1 MEEPTEAQIAHLVE
15 IGLTPLKNAMLINS
29 GACIAILTLVGHVL
43 TSQSAK
49 MSAADFATPLLF
61 FGSGVF
67 VTTVGSGTAYFA
79 EGFAILKR
87 DLGAKWWGWA
97 TIFLVI
103 LSLVLFLAGSY
114 ATYNVL
120 NTMPTVAK
128 PAVNVGW
135 VERGDTH
142 QAVVMEL
149 QPK

>member
-1 MEEPTEAQIAHLVE
+1 MVGLGDNFSGHFIA
-15 IGLTPLKNAMLINS
+15 S
-29 GACIAILTLVGHVL
+29 
-43 TSQSAK
+43 
-49 MSAADFATPLLF
+49 
-61 FGSGVF
+61 F
-67 VTTVGSGTAYFA
+67 V
-79 EGFAILKR
+79 
-87 DLGAKWWGWA
+87 
-97 TIFLVI
+97 
-103 LSLVLFLAGSY
+103 LAGSY